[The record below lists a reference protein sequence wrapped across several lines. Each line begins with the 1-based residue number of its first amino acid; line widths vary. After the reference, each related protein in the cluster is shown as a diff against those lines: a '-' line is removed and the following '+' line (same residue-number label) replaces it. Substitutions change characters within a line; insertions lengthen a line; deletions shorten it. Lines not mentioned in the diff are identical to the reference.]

1 MEKLTISATAHA
13 VPARRVLNEELA
25 TMVDTSDE
33 WIQTRTGI
41 KQRYVATT
49 ETTTDL
55 AVTVA
60 EKLLAENGWDVTEL
74 DFIIVATM
82 SPDTLTPSVAAGVQ
96 GRIGAK
102 NAFALDVGAACAGFI
117 YAMSVATSF
126 LQTRHQKGLV
136 IGSETLSRLVDWHD
150 RRTAVLFGDGAA
162 GVAVEQTDDDRGV
175 LGEELMTFGN
185 KGQYLTA
192 GQIPNDSP
200 FVTTEVTYPFMF
212 NMDGRQ
218 VYNFATAE
226 VPKAIENT
234 LNKARVSVEEVDYF
248 ICHQANSRIIQSI
261 AEHLQQPI
269 EKFPMNMS
277 EYGNTSAASVGIL
290 LDELQ
295 ATGQLSTG
303 QTIVLA
309 GFGGGLTVGAMVIRV

>member
-1 MEKLTISATAHA
+1 MEKLTISATAHT
-13 VPARRVLNEELA
+13 VPTRRVLNEELA
-25 TMVDTSDE
+25 TMVETSDE
-33 WIQTRTGI
+33 WIQSRTGI

-55 AVTVA
+55 AVKVA
-60 EKLLAENGWDVTEL
+60 NDLLNASGWSATEL

-96 GRIGAK
+96 GRIGAQ
-102 NAFALDVGAACAGFI
+102 NAFAMDVGAACAGFI
-117 YAMSVATSF
+117 YAMSMATSL

-136 IGSETLSRLVDWHD
+136 IGAETLSRLVDWHD

-162 GVAVEQTDDDRGV
+162 GVAVEHTNQNQGV
-175 LGEELMTFGN
+175 LAEQLMTFGD
-185 KGQYLTA
+185 KGHYLTA

-200 FVTTEVTYPFMF
+200 FATAEVTYPFTF

-218 VYNFATAE
+218 VYNFATSE
-226 VPKAIENT
+226 VPKAIENA
-234 LNKARVSVEEVDYF
+234 LQKARVSVDDVDYY

-261 AEHLQQPI
+261 AEHLNQPI
-269 EKFPMNMS
+269 EKFPMNMAQ
-277 EYGNTSAASVGIL
+277 YGNTSAASVGIL

-295 ATGQLSTG
+295 STGQLMTG

-309 GFGGGLTVGAMVIRV
+309 GFGGGLTVGAMVICI